1 MSTGNM
7 GLRPSR
13 GSQLTRP
20 CWKPRPSL
28 RNQHV
33 QPEWKVG
40 RQTDFAVA
48 LQTGLQEAF
57 RPGEVS
63 VPSLVPSCLVELA
76 PEEEAEV

>member
-1 MSTGNM
+1 M
-7 GLRPSR
+7 
-13 GSQLTRP
+13 
-20 CWKPRPSL
+20 
-28 RNQHV
+28 

-40 RQTDFAVA
+40 RQTDFAAA
-48 LQTGLQEAF
+48 LQTGLEEAF